1 MKKKVN
7 YLVLGCLLI
16 QMLAPLNVI
25 NAMKT
30 EQLPTFTINSNQDLL
45 TVESLSKAYDI
56 PETQILAELTKGY
69 TLLEVHTALQQQDAG
84 RSLGELLKQLNPK
97 VEEKL
102 EQMDYSAERFKE
114 KEDDKTNQVPT
125 VTSQTYG
132 EFVEDSGKTTF
143 VHPSLLNP
151 PDVPTVID
159 STYGLRS
166 SRALSSDKFPQ
177 SYDELAVKRLNMN
190 ADRAPYAGSIND
202 NVSTINGTLQLQSTD
217 MSLPGRNGMSF
228 ALNRNY
234 NSSDAIYYNKEV
246 IHDKVF
252 DVIYYPQ
259 LTAKL
264 FYKYSGEPVD
274 KYGSATDFYFQPHNS
289 SWLYHSFV
297 QYNGQYTHWEYPLN
311 RTPIEDFNNEFREE
325 LERTYKFDPANPEAS
340 LFMIKEDLYLSG
352 TPLMAKAYTTGK
364 VEEYPNSRK
373 PVCYYI
379 DSYGNCA
386 DFKKAYG
393 NQVSEMSQEKRF
405 PIGKGWSWDIPYI
418 ETKSDRKKYITLFGG
433 STYELDGLQL
443 KGYPW
448 KDLKLTYDGTVTVN
462 DTTSSYVLTNVNGQ
476 KQYFSSDGR
485 LLQISDSYQNNIQFE
500 YSYVSLYGTVLTKIK
515 DALQNE
521 ITIQYTS
528 SEVTLTQGERTVKYA
543 KTKDPQGNKELL
555 SQVTDPAGRKTQ
567 YVYEVASAPFDLVG
581 HKKKDNY
588 VALLKQVYHP
598 TNARTDFSY
607 DSYNRSLG
615 TRATETVYRV
625 KSRED
630 VITYTDASVSKSNHI
645 DYTYQGDGGSVQ
657 TANTTFATTINNG
670 RTQTTYNYDKVYID
684 DNTPEVFY
692 NTRIKQDDGVIQT
705 TTEMEYNRTNRWPSP
720 TKTTTKTVQGSASST
735 EQVSQR
741 TYDEYGNVLT
751 ETDPANTVSTYQYD
765 ATTHLL
771 SSVTA
776 PATSGLNSY
785 MELERY
791 PGTNGIKEVRVKENN
806 SAGALKAQSSY
817 TYDAHGNP
825 ISITIKDDAQDIVVN
840 NGYGTQYHSAF
851 PTEQS
856 VQVTDA
862 AKQNMTVT
870 QRFEYNPSTGAMT
883 KFTDG
888 KGLMTKYEYDLL
900 GRATKVIQPDSSTY
914 TYTYNDAA
922 NEVTTVDPTGV
933 TQITKWNP
941 LGWKIKS
948 GISGKASQEFGY
960 DVYGRQTWSQDGA
973 GNRTS
978 YEYDKWDR
986 LIATTYPG
994 AEQAKATVSYDDIN
1008 RKVISKDGENNRTE
1022 ENYDLLGR
1030 ATQRDISSATG
1041 ALIGSVKFTYDAAG
1055 KVLTKSD
1062 GAGSNSGDVQ
1072 TTQYSYDAMGRLASV
1087 TDAEANTTRYTYSKA
1102 SNLIQIEYPDHNKKL
1117 KSYDQMGR
1125 VIQETDPL
1133 GQIET
1138 YFYDTNS
1145 NLTKSIDRK
1154 GNIHTYTYNAV
1165 NLLTASETTDEKI
1178 SFSYDAAGR
1187 RLSMQD
1193 GIGTTGYTYE
1203 PSTGWLTQ
1211 VKYPDQQTLQY
1222 AYDQQGKRTKM
1233 TDPFGVVTNYE
1244 YDAQNRITAVGTEPA
1259 EWDVTYQYKKN
1270 GLLAATQAKNG
1281 VHAAFTYEGVNL
1293 TALTQAKSG
1302 AAVQSFSYGYDLHA
1316 NQTSKV
1322 ENGVTQSFSY
1332 DALNRIATSSD
1343 YNENYSYDSR
1353 GNRLTLQSDKPINP
1367 VDTSY
1372 TYDNRNRLNT
1382 VQLDES
1388 SHVNYKYNGDNLLTE
1403 RTENG
1408 ITTRYYYDGDQMI
1421 AEGTV
1426 TNGVAAHK
1434 ASYLRGNQLVARV
1447 DANGSKAYYV
1457 HNGHGDVVELRDA
1470 NGNVINQYAYDLWG
1484 NPTTILKGVDNP
1496 FLYSGEYWD
1505 ESVELQYLRARW
1517 YDPSMGRFINE
1528 DTYEGQLDN
1537 PLSLNLYT
1545 YVMNN
1550 PLTHVDPS
1558 GHVLEGYLV
1567 GINID
1572 NARKYGTGSDVYWQ
1586 VRSKL
1591 GSQAKSFIPGA
1602 RNNDNNDF
1610 KFWFGV
1616 ATMTSEYSQ
1625 LNNEKDA
1632 AWAKA
1637 LLVSKF
1643 QAKFEEDQSFL
1654 DGMFNFVAGALPAP
1668 VKAGKATSISK
1679 AENTFL
1685 PDAAYNQ
1692 QLPKFVSPGTKS
1704 LNKYDEAGE
1713 LKQTKY
1719 YDDYGRHTGWVDWTD
1734 HGRPL
1739 DHSIPHYHSV
1749 EWNAHY
1755 PINGYKTDF
1764 RWIKDWGK

>member
-1 MKKKVN
+1 MKKKIN
-7 YLVLGCLLI
+7 YLVLFCLMV
-16 QMLAPLNVI
+16 QMLAPLYVI
-25 NAMKT
+25 HAN
-30 EQLPTFTINSNQDLL
+30 EQSASNPQQISQPLL
-45 TVESLSKAYDI
+45 TVESLSKTYGV
-56 PETQILAELTKGY
+56 PETDLLSELNKGY
-69 TLLEVHTALQQQDAG
+69 SLLEIQSALQTRQDP
-84 RSLGELLKQLNPK
+84 SQPLGEVLNQMNPTIEEQLKK
-97 VEEKL
+97 E
-102 EQMDYSAERFKE
+102 DYSAERFAE
-114 KEDDKTNQVPT
+114 KQSQPGPTAPT
-125 VTSQTYG
+125 VSEQTYG
-132 EFVEDSGKTTF
+132 TYVESSGDSIIPD
-143 VHPSLLNP
+143 PSLLYP
-151 PDVPTVID
+151 SGVTDA
-159 STYGLRS
+159 TYGRVSL
-166 SRALSSDKFPQ
+166 LSSSNYPT
-177 SYDELAVKRLNMN
+177 SYDELAVKRLDIK
-190 ADRAPYAGSIND
+190 ADRAPWAFPISED
-202 NVSTINGTLQLQSTD
+202 VSTLNGSLQIQTTD
-217 MSLPGRNGMSF
+217 MTLPGRNGLSF
-228 ALNRNY
+228 ELKRKY
-234 NSSDAIYYNKEV
+234 DSSDALYYEK
-246 IHDKVF
+246 
-252 DVIYYPQ
+252 DVLNDSVYTTQYYPE
-259 LTAKL
+259 LTTRL
-264 FYKYSGEPVD
+264 YFKYSNEMVTEDG
-274 KYGSATDFYFQPHNS
+274 GATDFTFGPGYRSVIRFKND
-289 SWLYHSFV
+289 
-297 QYNGQYTHWEYPLN
+297 YTYWYLPFEIPYV
-311 RTPIEDFNNEFREE
+311 EEFNNEQYDSFKKAWP
-325 LERTYKFDPANPEAS
+325 YVDPENPNTQP
-340 LFMIKEDLYLSG
+340 FIQKEDIRLDGLEFI
-352 TPLMAKAYTTGK
+352 AKAYTTGN
-364 VEEYPNSRK
+364 VRK
-373 PVCYYI
+373 EGKPQYI
-379 DSYGNCA
+379 RTGYAN
-386 DFKKAYG
+386 KTKPIKNENRY
-393 NQVSEMSQEKRF
+393 
-405 PIGKGWSWDIPYI
+405 PIGKGWSWDLPYI
-418 ETKSDRKKYITLFGG
+418 ERKDNNKTYIRLFGG
-433 STYELDGLQL
+433 ATYELDDRTL

-448 KDLKLTYDGTVTVN
+448 KDLTMYYDSSVRVN
-462 DTTSSYVLTNVNGQ
+462 NLLSTFRLDSLDGK
-476 KQYFSSDGR
+476 KQYFAHNGE
-485 LLQISDSYQNNIQFE
+485 LIQITDAYQNTIQFE
-500 YSYVSLYGTVLTKIK
+500 YQDVTPYGQVLTKIK
-515 DALQNE
+515 DAIGNE
-521 ITIQYTS
+521 ISIAYTEK
-528 SEVTLTQGERTVKYA
+528 EVTLTSGERTVKYD
-543 KTKDPQGNKELL
+543 KIKDPQGNKELL

-567 YVYEVASAPFDLVG
+567 YVYNVEAAPFDLVRDP
-581 HKKKDNY
+581 KMKDNY
-588 VALLKQVYHP
+588 VALLKQVYYP
-598 TNARTDFSY
+598 TKARTDYTYEKF
-607 DSYNRSLG
+607 NRSLG
-615 TRATETVYRV
+615 YFGQETVHRV
-625 KSRED
+625 KARED
-630 VITYTDASVSKSNHI
+630 VVTFADGTESRSNPV
-645 DYTYQGDGGSVQ
+645 DYTYSGDSGSVQ
-657 TANTTFATTINNG
+657 NKNTSYTTIVNNG
-670 RTQTTYNYDKVYID
+670 RTQTSYSYDRVYID

-692 NTRIKQDDGVIQT
+692 NTQIKQDDGT
-705 TTEMEYNRTNRWPSP
+705 TQSITMMEYNRTNRWPSP
-720 TKTTTKTVQGSASST
+720 TKTTTKKVQGSSSST

-851 PTEQS
+851 PAEQS

-888 KGLMTKYEYDLL
+888 KGLMTKYEYDVL

-1022 ENYDLLGR
+1022 ETYDLLGR

-1154 GNIHTYTYNAV
+1154 GNIHTFTYNAV

-1211 VKYPDQQTLQY
+1211 VKYPDQRTLQY

-1244 YDAQNRITAVGTEPA
+1244 YDTQNRITAVGTEPA
-1259 EWDVTYQYKKN
+1259 EWDATYQYKKN

-1343 YNENYSYDSR
+1343 YNENYSYDNR

-1372 TYDNRNRLNT
+1372 TYDNRNRLNA

-1484 NPTTILKGVDNP
+1484 NPTTVLKGVDNP

-1545 YVMNN
+1545 YVENN

-1558 GHVLEGYLV
+1558 GHC
-1567 GINID
+1567 GIKSGGGLYNCNEVD
-1572 NARKYGTGSDVYWQ
+1572 T
-1586 VRSKL
+1586 KL
-1591 GSQAKSFIPGA
+1591 
-1602 RNNDNNDF
+1602 
-1610 KFWFGV
+1610 
-1616 ATMTSEYSQ
+1616 
-1625 LNNEKDA
+1625 
-1632 AWAKA
+1632 
-1637 LLVSKF
+1637 
-1643 QAKFEEDQSFL
+1643 
-1654 DGMFNFVAGALPAP
+1654 
-1668 VKAGKATSISK
+1668 IS
-1679 AENTFL
+1679 
-1685 PDAAYNQ
+1685 
-1692 QLPKFVSPGTKS
+1692 
-1704 LNKYDEAGE
+1704 
-1713 LKQTKY
+1713 LKQTAESPMITKSGKAAVASEAWRLRNSAGSYDEKNNPSGYTVRYDKDLDYYMIYDVTDKLNNLMISYEKKY
-1719 YDDYGRHTGWVDWTD
+1719 KDFSDNNSTKDVYLKFYNTVRGTAELDLKNQPDWQHSHFIYSGEYVDKDVPGNISYGYFGKVMKIPDFMLLEAAGLAQMFAGTWKVEDYKSYFDDPRDQARIWQGID
-1734 HGRPL
+1734 L
-1739 DHSIPHYHSV
+1739 
-1749 EWNAHY
+1749 
-1755 PINGYKTDF
+1755 YKS
-1764 RWIKDWGK
+1764 WH